1 MAGAVPQKLRVT
13 DIKSRIL
20 NVAQSSQYL
29 LTLSIPAAVR
39 SKVSD
44 LSDLDLDNIVLS
56 CSEASLPGS
65 SLATHDVTNDYQGVT
80 EKMAYRRIYDDV
92 LGLTFYVDR
101 NYNVIKLFERWID
114 YVSGITDPQV
124 YKSPFTNQRVA
135 YPKTYKNNIFVTK
148 FEKDH
153 LSDESTIDKNILE
166 YTFVNAFPLSLTAT
180 PVSYEGS
187 EVLKCSASFN
197 FIRYVKKIKEISS
210 ISAIESQRSRI
221 DSLINVNPFVAS

>member
-1 MAGAVPQKLRVT
+1 MAGARPQKLRVT
-13 DIKSRIL
+13 DIKSRLL

-101 NYNVIKLFERWID
+101 KYNVIKLFERWID
-114 YVSGITDPQV
+114 HISGITDTNF
-124 YKSPFTNQRVA
+124 YKSPYTNQRVT
-135 YPKTYKNNIFVTK
+135 YPTTYKRDIFVTK
-148 FEKDH
+148 FEKDQF
-153 LSDESTIDKNILE
+153 SDQSTLPKDRLE
-166 YTFVNAFPLSLTAT
+166 YTFVQAFPRDITAM
-180 PVSYEGS
+180 PVSYEES
-187 EVLKCSASFN
+187 SVLKCSVSFS
-197 FIRYVKKIKEISS
+197 FIRYLVDKKNDNIVT
-210 ISAIESQRSRI
+210 
-221 DSLINVNPFVAS
+221 LF

>member
-1 MAGAVPQKLRVT
+1 MAGARPQRLRVS
-13 DIKSRIL
+13 DIKSRLL

-39 SKVSD
+39 SKVAD
-44 LSDLDLDNIVLS
+44 LSNLDLDNIALS
-56 CSEASLPGS
+56 CSEANLPGS

-114 YVSGITDPQV
+114 YISGITDPTTF
-124 YKSPFTNQRVA
+124 KSPFTNQRVS
-135 YPKTYKNNIFVTK
+135 YPNTYKNDIFLTK

-153 LSDESTIDKNILE
+153 FSNESTLPKVTFD
-166 YTFVNAFPLSLTAT
+166 YTFIQAFPRDITAI
-180 PVSYEGS
+180 PLSYEQGQI
-187 EVLKCSASFN
+187 LKCNVSFS
-197 FIRYVKKIKEISS
+197 FIRYVVEDKTEN
-210 ISAIESQRSRI
+210 
-221 DSLINVNPFVAS
+221 LLTTF

>member
-1 MAGAVPQKLRVT
+1 MAGARPQRLRVS

-39 SKVSD
+39 SKVAD
-44 LSDLDLDNIVLS
+44 LSNFDLDNIALS
-56 CSEASLPGS
+56 CSEANLPGS
-65 SLATHDVTNDYQGVT
+65 SLATHDVTSDYQGVT

-114 YVSGITDPQV
+114 HISGVTDPTRF
-124 YKSPFTNQRVA
+124 KSPFTHQRVA
-135 YPKTYKNNIFVTK
+135 YPKTYKNDIFLTK

-153 LSDESTIDKNILE
+153 FADNSTLPKVTFD
-166 YTFVNAFPLSLTAT
+166 YTFVQAFPRDITAI
-180 PVSYEGS
+180 PLSYEQGQ
-187 EVLKCSASFN
+187 VLKCSVSFS
-197 FIRYVKKIKEISS
+197 FIRYVVEDYT
-210 ISAIESQRSRI
+210 
-221 DSLINVNPFVAS
+221 DSLVTLF